1 MTKNF
6 LLTGYY
12 FNGYHGSMMHIC
24 EIAEYLVAQGWM
36 VGVVSMDI
44 TQEIRE
50 YVESKGIR
58 LYSVH
63 TLPKDIVWQ
72 YALCYHFPLLPYLLR
87 SGVNIERFS
96 IGSLSGIEMLES
108 PSFLVKAEG
117 LPVFVHCG
125 SLKSKLILNHG
136 INENTIFIVPNL
148 VPESFREFEK
158 KPPPQSLN
166 KIAVVSSHV
175 SNEIREAAVQLAVQ
189 HIIVDFYGL
198 ADKHIP
204 VTPQLLAG
212 YDCVVTIGKTVQY
225 ALALGIPVFNYDRF
239 GGEGYIRLSNIDDE
253 EYYNFSG
260 RRTFRSLCADA
271 LAAELSRGFAAAA
284 KEASSLRA
292 VAYERYFVSYQVE
305 RILSILDGWAFHKIE
320 ESPATRMYY
329 DYCNFIINE
338 DSKNLNRISALQQ
351 AYDGVAGEN
360 TKALKQLDTLQ
371 QAYDGLVAEN
381 GNNIAQLAALQQAY
395 NSIVN
400 AFFWKM
406 TKPLRGVANFIKGR
420 KIGFTLK
427 TK

>member
-136 INENTIFIVPNL
+136 INENAIFIVPNL
-148 VPESFREFEK
+148 VPENFREFEK
-158 KPPPQSLN
+158 N
-166 KIAVVSSHV
+166 H
-175 SNEIREAAVQLAVQ
+175 
-189 HIIVDFYGL
+189 
-198 ADKHIP
+198 
-204 VTPQLLAG
+204 
-212 YDCVVTIGKTVQY
+212 
-225 ALALGIPVFNYDRF
+225 
-239 GGEGYIRLSNIDDE
+239 
-253 EYYNFSG
+253 
-260 RRTFRSLCADA
+260 RR
-271 LAAELSRGFAAAA
+271 
-284 KEASSLRA
+284 K
-292 VAYERYFVSYQVE
+292 V
-305 RILSILDGWAFHKIE
+305 
-320 ESPATRMYY
+320 
-329 DYCNFIINE
+329 
-338 DSKNLNRISALQQ
+338 
-351 AYDGVAGEN
+351 
-360 TKALKQLDTLQ
+360 
-371 QAYDGLVAEN
+371 
-381 GNNIAQLAALQQAY
+381 
-395 NSIVN
+395 
-400 AFFWKM
+400 
-406 TKPLRGVANFIKGR
+406 
-420 KIGFTLK
+420 
-427 TK
+427 